1 MVFTITRVKCH
12 QIFSDRMRS
21 CQNASLCSSAS
32 TASAST
38 MHHQSARIIP
48 RLEDKYEISAGLDEL
63 VATET
68 HSEASYARY
77 LIRKKLY
84 FDVT

>member
-1 MVFTITRVKCH
+1 
-12 QIFSDRMRS
+12 
-21 CQNASLCSSAS
+21 
-32 TASAST
+32 

-77 LIRKKLY
+77 LLFEKSYILMSHRIRHRDLK
-84 FDVT
+84 